1 MAVLKPRERL
11 VYFRVSEDE
20 FRQFVSVCE
29 QAGARSVSDLARN
42 AVQRL
47 IAEGQRQRDGNELEE
62 KMQVLERLIAAVTEQ
77 LQLLSSQSREAA
89 VAALAQWRR
98 TVLLGNQSSGPKQS
112 ERRITMRL
120 LSSGPDDPMN
130 GLVHDE
136 RPVFPTIARQPY
148 VLPNGNDEPEPPQ
161 SFDVLVAGAEILAAA
176 AFVSDSRRRRR
187 DLLPSSSVPRCTR
200 RCC

>member
-47 IAEGQRQRDGNELEE
+47 IAEGQRQRDGQELEE

-77 LQLLSSQSREAA
+77 LQLLSTQTNGTPLAA
-89 VAALAQWRR
+89 VSNGPEHFYWDNGADQNGRR
-98 TVLLGNQSSGPKQS
+98 
-112 ERRITMRL
+112 
-120 LSSGPDDPMN
+120 
-130 GLVHDE
+130 
-136 RPVFPTIARQPY
+136 
-148 VLPNGNDEPEPPQ
+148 ND
-161 SFDVLVAGAEILAAA
+161 
-176 AFVSDSRRRRR
+176 
-187 DLLPSSSVPRCTR
+187 
-200 RCC
+200 

>member
-62 KMQVLERLIAAVTEQ
+62 KMQVLERLIAAVTAQ
-77 LQLLSSQSREAA
+77 LQLLSSQTREAA
-89 VAALAQWRR
+89 VEA
-98 TVLLGNQSSGPKQS
+98 
-112 ERRITMRL
+112 
-120 LSSGPDDPMN
+120 
-130 GLVHDE
+130 
-136 RPVFPTIARQPY
+136 
-148 VLPNGNDEPEPPQ
+148 LPNGPERFFWDTTTADQ
-161 SFDVLVAGAEILAAA
+161 NGQREE
-176 AFVSDSRRRRR
+176 
-187 DLLPSSSVPRCTR
+187 
-200 RCC
+200 

>member
-1 MAVLKPRERL
+1 VAVLKPRERL

-77 LQLLSSQSREAA
+77 LQLLSSGQTREAA
-89 VAALAQWRR
+89 VA
-98 TVLLGNQSSGPKQS
+98 S
-112 ERRITMRL
+112 
-120 LSSGPDDPMN
+120 
-130 GLVHDE
+130 
-136 RPVFPTIARQPY
+136 
-148 VLPNGNDEPEPPQ
+148 LPH
-161 SFDVLVAGAEILAAA
+161 GAERFFWETATA
-176 AFVSDSRRRRR
+176 DQNGQGEE
-187 DLLPSSSVPRCTR
+187 
-200 RCC
+200 